1 MALEGTL
8 QDMSLSDLFQ
18 VFRLGPKSGVLLLQK
33 ADDRGIIYVDRGT
46 LIDAFIVRGAER
58 TVIATADEAVLQT
71 LAWDDARFVFRHDL
85 SVADRPVQMK
95 HDSDWLVMESMRR
108 SKDPLST
115 MPYQNITLDTQ
126 LQLSP
131 LPTNAES
138 SVSLDVDQWRI
149 LSHAANN
156 QDLRTICKAT
166 SIEPDKALHIVAEL
180 MAIGLVEVARQKAP
194 KKHKLPAQP
203 SDQSAS
209 VPAPAPSAPIA
220 PTDAESP
227 ESTKRANGI
236 TEPQQAPLFGRGLLN
251 AIMRRISEL

>member
-95 HDSDWLVMESMRR
+95 HDSDWLVMESLRR
-108 SKDPLST
+108 SKDPMGT

-166 SIEPDKALHIVAEL
+166 SIDPDKALRIVAEL
-180 MAIGLVEVARQKAP
+180 MAIGLVEVARQKDPQKAP
-194 KKHKLPAQP
+194 AKPASQP
-203 SDQSAS
+203 DNQ
-209 VPAPAPSAPIA
+209 PAPATAVPVAT
-220 PTDAESP
+220 TDAESP
-227 ESTKRANGI
+227 DSTKRANGI
-236 TEPQQAPLFGRGLLN
+236 KESQPAPLFGRGLLN

>member
-46 LIDAFIVRGAER
+46 LIDAFIVRGTER

-95 HDSDWLVMESMRR
+95 HDSDWLVMESLRR
-108 SKDPLST
+108 SKNPMGT
-115 MPYQNITLDTQ
+115 MPYQHITLDSQ

-166 SIEPDKALHIVAEL
+166 GIEQDKALRIVAEL
-180 MAIGLVEVARQKAP
+180 MAIGLVEVARHKAP
-194 KKHKLPAQP
+194 QKPARPPVSPPTSQP
-203 SDQSAS
+203 APASS
-209 VPAPAPSAPIA
+209 VPAAA
-220 PTDAESP
+220 TDAESP

-236 TEPQQAPLFGRGLLN
+236 NEPQQSPLFGRGLLN